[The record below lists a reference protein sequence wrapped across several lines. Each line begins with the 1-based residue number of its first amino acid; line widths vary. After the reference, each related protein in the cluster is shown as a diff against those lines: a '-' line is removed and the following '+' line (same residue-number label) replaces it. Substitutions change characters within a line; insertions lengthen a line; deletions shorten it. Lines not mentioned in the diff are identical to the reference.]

1 MAATWGVRVVT
12 EPAFEPVTLAEAK
25 LWLRIDDGDTDQDAE
40 ILLLIIAM
48 RERAEELTGRSFVQR
63 TLEMWMD
70 DFPADEVIFLP
81 HGPVIS
87 VESVSYLDADGA
99 LQVLDGSPSS
109 WQEDLVGHPARISPL
124 YGTNWPN
131 AREGYGAVRVQ
142 YVAGYANA
150 NAIPRQ
156 VRLWMQTRIATFYEQ
171 REQVMVGNLSEL
183 PRPFVDGLLDGL
195 NIRKRFA

>member
-1 MAATWGVRVVT
+1 
-12 EPAFEPVTLAEAK
+12 
-25 LWLRIDDGDTDQDAE
+25 
-40 ILLLIIAM
+40 
-48 RERAEELTGRSFVQR
+48 
-63 TLEMWMD
+63 
-70 DFPADEVIFLP
+70 
-81 HGPVIS
+81 
-87 VESVSYLDADGA
+87 
-99 LQVLDGSPSS
+99 
-109 WQEDLVGHPARISPL
+109 
-124 YGTNWPN
+124 
-131 AREGYGAVRVQ
+131 VRVQ